1 MTSAAPPAD
10 QGADQTAAFSIKPLL
25 AAACIGSMAMMAFV
39 AVVGPMARLLKLE
52 PWHVGMAVT
61 SAGVAWMLM
70 ARFWGAYSDRVGRR
84 RVLLTALAGFTVSYA
99 MLALFMNAALHWLP
113 AAVITFLGMTLAR
126 TAAGAFYAAVPPVC
140 AAVVA
145 DHTPPAGRA
154 KAMGAVGAASAVG
167 MVVGPGAAGLLAGV
181 NLGASLLVIAILPLA
196 ALVVIWRFLPTDQPH
211 ESRKAA
217 PLKLTDPRLRR
228 AVLTAFAAMFCVVVA
243 QVVVGFVALD
253 RLGLSPNEA
262 ARTAGIALAVVG
274 LALFA
279 SQMVLRRLS
288 WAPIRFIRIG
298 GVVAAVGFA
307 SVNFADSPALLWLTY
322 GVAAAGMGWVYPA
335 ISALAAN
342 AVEAHEQGA
351 AAGAVGAAQGLA
363 AVLGPIAGALA
374 YQASSGAPYLVGAA
388 LVLIVVLWPSRRAAR
403 EQTAKT

>member
-1 MTSAAPPAD
+1 MTSVPSPTDQPPA
-10 QGADQTAAFSIKPLL
+10 FSLKPLL

-39 AVVGPMARLLKLE
+39 AVVGPMARLLDLE

-61 SAGVAWMLM
+61 AAGVAWMLM

-84 RVLLTALAGFTVSYA
+84 RVLLTALVGFAVSYA
-99 MLALFMNAALHWLP
+99 VLALFMNAALRWVP
-113 AAVITFLGMTLAR
+113 AAAITFLGMTLAR

-167 MVVGPGAAGLLAGV
+167 MVVGPGAAGLLAGW
-181 NLGASLLVIAILPLA
+181 NIGASLLVIAALPLVA
-196 ALVVIWRFLPTDQPH
+196 LLVVWRFLPADEH
-211 ESRKAA
+211 AAVRKPS

-228 AVLTAFAAMFCVVVA
+228 AVFTAFAAMFCVVAA

-253 RLGLSPNEA
+253 RLALAPSDA
-262 ARTAGIALAVVG
+262 ARVSGVALAVVG
-274 LALFA
+274 VALFV
-279 SQMVLRRLS
+279 SQMVLRRLNWS
-288 WAPIRFIRIG
+288 PIRFIRIG

-307 SVNFADSPALLWLTY
+307 CVNFADSPALLWLTY

-342 AVEAHEQGA
+342 SVEAHEQGA

-363 AVLGPIAGALA
+363 AVVGPIAGTLA
-374 YQASSGAPYLVGAA
+374 YQASPGAPYVIGAT
-388 LVLIVVLWPSRRAAR
+388 LVLAAALWPSRRPSP
-403 EQTAKT
+403 EQTASVS